1 MQRVGGEHHA
11 GQAQRRDQL
20 RRRRD
25 LTGGAGD
32 LAVGE
37 DQRSLRG
44 KGAQHV
50 RSGLVT
56 HVVEAA
62 PKRFAVQ
69 RHRAQA
75 RLRPSPLQVTR
86 VAAKGGLKVG
96 RVERYQQIA
105 QRVERRRAAEAG
117 AEDVVQA
124 LTMDADEGDDAL
136 IRARPGQDREDREEQ
151 QVRQGVPFA
160 LRPPRIGDVAQSRQ
174 QSPERN
180 HGHLRRAEHS
190 LNRPVLRHPRTYAD
204 RLQSAPLPQH

>member
-69 RHRAQA
+69 GHRAQA
-75 RLRPSPLQVTR
+75 RLRPFPVQVTR
-86 VAAKGGLKVG
+86 VAAKGGFKVG
-96 RVERYQQIA
+96 RVKRNQQIA

-117 AEDVVQA
+117 AEGVVQA
-124 LTMDADEGDDAL
+124 LTMDADKGDDAL
-136 IRARPGQDREDREEQ
+136 IRTRPGQDRKDGEEQ

-160 LRPPRIGDVAQSRQ
+160 LRPPRIGDVAQSGQ
-174 QSPERN
+174 QSPERTMATSVGRN
-180 HGHLRRAEHS
+180 AVSTSRF
-190 LNRPVLRHPRTYAD
+190 
-204 RLQSAPLPQH
+204 SAAPDPC